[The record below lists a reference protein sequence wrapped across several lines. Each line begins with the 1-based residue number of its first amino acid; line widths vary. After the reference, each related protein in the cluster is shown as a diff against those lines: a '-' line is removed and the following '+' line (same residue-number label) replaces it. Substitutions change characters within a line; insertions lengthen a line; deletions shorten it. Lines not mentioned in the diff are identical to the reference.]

1 MQNNNKLKIIP
12 LGGLHEIGKNMT
24 VVEYRDS
31 IIIIDCGLTFPEDEM
46 LGIDIVIPDFT
57 YLINNKNK
65 IKGLVLTHGHEDHI
79 GAVPYLLK
87 ELDIP
92 IYGTP
97 LTMGLLEN
105 KLKEHR
111 IPLSCLKVVN
121 QGDRIK
127 LGKFE
132 VEWVRVNHSI
142 PDSSSIYIK
151 SPIGNVFVTGDFKVD
166 FTPISGEPI
175 DLTRLGEIG
184 KEGVL
189 AMVGESTNVLRKGYT
204 MSESN
209 VGETFNRIFQSCINN
224 RIIIATFA
232 SNVHRVQQIINSAE
246 KFGRKVVLSGR
257 SMETMMDTAR
267 RLGYVDVKKN
277 TIIDIN
283 QMKKYKPEETVVITT
298 GSQGE
303 PMSALTR
310 IAFGEHRKI
319 QATAEDVIILSATPI
334 PGNENSVAKVINKL
348 METGSK
354 VIYEALS
361 EIHVSGHACQ
371 EELKMMLSLIK
382 PKYFVP
388 AHGEVRHLLKHAELA
403 TQMGIDPSDI
413 FILENGDVLEFNKKS
428 AAISGSVPSGNTLV
442 DGLGIGDVGNIVLR
456 DRKHLSEDGL
466 IVVVITISKQ
476 EGKVVSG
483 PDIISRGFVYV
494 RESVDLMDEARDM
507 VKKTLDKCDRKS
519 ISDWSTLKTNIREDL
534 RGFLYHRTKRN
545 PMILPIIMEI
555 WGGTFLSLNLWAK
568 LATNISKTI

>member
-31 IIIIDCGLTFPEDEM
+31 IIIVDCGLTFPEDEM

-57 YLINNKNK
+57 YLINNKKK

-79 GAVPYLLK
+79 GAIPYLLK
-87 ELDIP
+87 EIDIP

-111 IPLSCLKVVN
+111 IPLSCLKVVK

-142 PDSSSIYIK
+142 PDSSSIYLK
-151 SPIGNVFVTGDFKVD
+151 SPAGNVFVTGDFKVD

-209 VGETFNRIFQSCINN
+209 VGETFNRIFQSFMNN

-232 SNVHRVQQIINSAE
+232 SNVHRVQQIINAAE
-246 KFGRKVVLSGR
+246 KFGRKVILSGR

-283 QMKKYKPEETVVITT
+283 QMKRYKPEDTVVITT

-319 QATAEDVIILSATPI
+319 QATSEDVIILSATPI

-348 METGSK
+348 METGAK

-382 PKYFVP
+382 PKYFIP

-403 TQMGIDPSDI
+403 TQMGTDPSDI
-413 FILENGDVLEFNKKS
+413 FILENGDVLEFNKDS
-428 AAISGSVPSGNTLV
+428 AAITGSVPSGNILV

-466 IVVVITISKQ
+466 IVVVVTISKQ
-476 EGKVVSG
+476 EGRVVSG

-494 RESVDLMDEARDM
+494 RESVDLMDEARDV
-507 VKKTLDKCDRKS
+507 VKKTLEKCDRKS

-568 LATNISKTI
+568 LVTNISKTT

>member
-209 VGETFNRIFQSCINN
+209 VGETFNRIFQSCMNN

-428 AAISGSVPSGNTLV
+428 AAITGSVPSGNTLV

-476 EGKVVSG
+476 EGRVVSG

-555 WGGTFLSLNLWAK
+555 
-568 LATNISKTI
+568 

>member
-209 VGETFNRIFQSCINN
+209 VGETFNRIFQSCMNN

>member
-31 IIIIDCGLTFPEDEM
+31 IIIVDCGLTFPEDEM

-209 VGETFNRIFQSCINN
+209 VGETFNRIFQSCMNN

-319 QATAEDVIILSATPI
+319 QATSEDVIILSATPI

-403 TQMGIDPSDI
+403 TQMGTDPSDI

-428 AAISGSVPSGNTLV
+428 AAITGSVPSGNTLV

>member
-476 EGKVVSG
+476 EGRVVSG

-555 WGGTFLSLNLWAK
+555 
-568 LATNISKTI
+568 